1 MALVG
6 GFAVPLDG
14 LGFVFL
20 HAPAEVIALTQFI
33 LRFGVALLGGLAEP
47 FGGLNDVLFHAP
59 AEAIAFAQPIPGFG
73 GVLLGESEKPLG
85 GFRFV
90 LFHALAIGTVPGHGR
105 LGMSVV
111 LLGGFAVPI
120 RGLGVI
126 LLHALPLTIVIAQ
139 LGLRLGIA
147 HLGGLFQVLHPFD
160 LVGLLL
166 IQFKQLLRGFRLLGG
181 FRWLRRPAVPLRGLC
196 IVVFYAETQEIAA
209 AQLGL
214 CLGIA
219 QLRRFF
225 QVFHP
230 LGLVGLPLIAR
241 KQLVRHL
248 RFQLLQPTLGRG
260 ETLRRRLAEPIQ
272 GFPEVCV
279 HPCAVLEAQAQLI
292 LRPGVALA
300 GGPAEPFQGLGF
312 VLFRAA
318 ALGAGD
324 AQPPLGRR
332 VAALR
337 QAAEAVLCSG
347 GVLGRVI
354 PVRDQFRQ
362 LRALLCLPLAAQDV
376 GGGGGCYREGGGVLF
391 VVAGPVVPAVGAD
404 GGGVF
409 LVTYR
414 AFPHGGPP

>member
-1 MALVG
+1 M
-6 GFAVPLDG
+6 VPLDG
-14 LGFVFL
+14 LGFIFL
-20 HAPAEVIALTQFI
+20 HAAAGQ
-33 LRFGVALLGGLAEP
+33 
-47 FGGLNDVLFHAP
+47 
-59 AEAIAFAQPIPGFG
+59 IAFAQLTLGR
-73 GVLLGESEKPLG
+73 GV
-85 GFRFV
+85 
-90 LFHALAIGTVPGHGR
+90 
-105 LGMSVV
+105 
-111 LLGGFAVPI
+111 
-120 RGLGVI
+120 
-126 LLHALPLTIVIAQ
+126 
-139 LGLRLGIA
+139 
-147 HLGGLFQVLHPFD
+147 
-160 LVGLLL
+160 
-166 IQFKQLLRGFRLLGG
+166 
-181 FRWLRRPAVPLRGLC
+181 
-196 IVVFYAETQEIAA
+196 
-209 AQLGL
+209 
-214 CLGIA
+214 A

-225 QVFHP
+225 QVLHP
-230 LGLVGLPLIAR
+230 LGLVGFPLIAR

-248 RFQLLQPTLGRG
+248 RFQLLQPTPGRG

-272 GFPEVCV
+272 GFPGVCV

-332 VAALR
+332 VAAVR

-362 LRALLCLPLAAQDV
+362 LRALFCLPLAAQGA
-376 GGGGGCYREGGGVLF
+376 GGGGGCYCKGGGVLF
-391 VVAGPVVPAVGAD
+391 VVAGPIIPAGGAD